1 MPIKEHNF
9 SQFDIV
15 KKEEAGVLHYSIENL
30 QALKPEDYSPAFK
43 NIVPNVIFGLEKFSL
58 EGVVGVGSTW
68 EEFGKVYYDEL
79 INLNTEISPETIQ
92 TITSLTQGVK
102 DPIEKAANK
111 IEKSKMVGV
120 AIAAKI
126 KKAKIGQIIVDRNG
140 YKYHGRVKALTE
152 AIRSADIT
160 I

>member
-1 MPIKEHNF
+1 MADNKKNKHKNWQNKRKRIKYRIMQKNRNDYPRLVVYR
-9 SQFDIV
+9 SNTNIYAQLVDDL
-15 KKEEAGVLHYSIENL
+15 KMTTLLSASSIDKDL
-30 QALKPEDYSPAFK
+30 
-43 NIVPNVIFGLEKFSL
+43 
-58 EGVVGVGSTW
+58 
-68 EEFGKVYYDEL
+68 
-79 INLNTEISPETIQ
+79 
-92 TITSLTQGVK
+92 K

-111 IEKSKMVGV
+111 IEKSTIIGN

-126 KKAKIGQIIVDRNG
+126 KKAKIGHIIVDRNG

>member
-1 MPIKEHNF
+1 MADNKKNKHKNWQNKRKRIKYRIMQKNRNDYPRLVVYR
-9 SQFDIV
+9 SNTNIYAQLVDDL
-15 KKEEAGVLHYSIENL
+15 KMTTLLSASSIDKDL
-30 QALKPEDYSPAFK
+30 
-43 NIVPNVIFGLEKFSL
+43 
-58 EGVVGVGSTW
+58 
-68 EEFGKVYYDEL
+68 
-79 INLNTEISPETIQ
+79 
-92 TITSLTQGVK
+92 K
-102 DPIEKAANK
+102 DPIKKAANK
-111 IEKSKMVGV
+111 IEKSTIIGN

>member
-1 MPIKEHNF
+1 MADNKKNKHKNWQNKRKRIKYRIMQKNRNDYPRLVVYR
-9 SQFDIV
+9 SNTNIYAQLVNDL
-15 KKEEAGVLHYSIENL
+15 KMTTLLSASSIDKDL
-30 QALKPEDYSPAFK
+30 
-43 NIVPNVIFGLEKFSL
+43 
-58 EGVVGVGSTW
+58 
-68 EEFGKVYYDEL
+68 
-79 INLNTEISPETIQ
+79 
-92 TITSLTQGVK
+92 K

-111 IEKSKMVGV
+111 IEKSTIVGN

-126 KKAKIGQIIVDRNG
+126 KKAKISQIIVDRNG

>member
-1 MPIKEHNF
+1 MADNKKNKHKNWQNKRKRIKYRIMQKNRNDYPRLVVYR
-9 SQFDIV
+9 SNTNIYAQLVDDL
-15 KKEEAGVLHYSIENL
+15 KMTTLLSASSIDKDL
-30 QALKPEDYSPAFK
+30 
-43 NIVPNVIFGLEKFSL
+43 
-58 EGVVGVGSTW
+58 
-68 EEFGKVYYDEL
+68 
-79 INLNTEISPETIQ
+79 
-92 TITSLTQGVK
+92 K

-111 IEKSKMVGV
+111 IEKSTIVGN

>member
-1 MPIKEHNF
+1 MADNKKNKHKNWQNKRKRIKYKIMQKNRNDYPRLVVYR
-9 SQFDIV
+9 SNTNIYAQLVDDL
-15 KKEEAGVLHYSIENL
+15 KMTTLLSASSIDKDL
-30 QALKPEDYSPAFK
+30 
-43 NIVPNVIFGLEKFSL
+43 
-58 EGVVGVGSTW
+58 
-68 EEFGKVYYDEL
+68 
-79 INLNTEISPETIQ
+79 
-92 TITSLTQGVK
+92 K

-111 IEKSKMVGV
+111 IEKSTIVGN

-126 KKAKIGQIIVDRNG
+126 KKAKIGQIIIDRNG